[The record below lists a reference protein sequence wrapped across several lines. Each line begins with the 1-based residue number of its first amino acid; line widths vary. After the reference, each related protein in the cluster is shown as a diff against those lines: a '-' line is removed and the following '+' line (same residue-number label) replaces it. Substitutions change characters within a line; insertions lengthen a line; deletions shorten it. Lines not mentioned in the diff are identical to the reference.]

1 MIDSGSLAAASDV
14 CRTVVAYCGICM
26 WGTTWFVDL
35 RVRRKSW
42 FVDLRC
48 LTFLFSVC
56 SLLWHLHVRKV
67 IWFVDLRVRV
77 GNHGCR

>member
-48 LTFLFSVC
+48 LTFLFSVQDI
-56 SLLWHLHVRKV
+56 LKRKTTGRYLQT
-67 IWFVDLRVRV
+67 IYDRY
-77 GNHGCR
+77 